1 MALDGNRESKLL
13 RVLVGYVHV
22 SLLQQA
28 SLAQHGKGFHM
39 LAQDEK
45 NKLENEVLGA
55 VFHIAHH
62 LTDDVLSAGMT
73 PPTIN

>member
-1 MALDGNRESKLL
+1 MAR
-13 RVLVGYVHV
+13 
-22 SLLQQA
+22 
-28 SLAQHGKGFHM
+28 GFRL

-45 NKLENEVLGA
+45 NKVENEVLGA

-62 LTDDVLSAGMT
+62 LTDDVLFAGMT